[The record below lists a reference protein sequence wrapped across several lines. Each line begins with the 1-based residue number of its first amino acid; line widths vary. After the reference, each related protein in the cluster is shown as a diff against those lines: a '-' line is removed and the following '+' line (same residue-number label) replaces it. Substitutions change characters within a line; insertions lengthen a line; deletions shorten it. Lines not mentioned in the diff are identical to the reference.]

1 MLVSLE
7 LHKSILIN
15 LLFIKLKHVLKMSY
29 YVNFQHDRI
38 IAKVENQQYRTS
50 SSTCSWI
57 IILFSTNCTL
67 SSLKMDA
74 TTCRFQKSD

>member
-29 YVNFQHDRI
+29 YVNFQHDR
-38 IAKVENQQYRTS
+38 ATEVENQLYGTS
-50 SSTCSWI
+50 SSTCSLI

-74 TTCRFQKSD
+74 TTCRFQKK

>member
-29 YVNFQHDRI
+29 YDNFQHDRAI
-38 IAKVENQQYRTS
+38 EIENQLYRTS
-50 SSTCSWI
+50 SSTCSLI

-74 TTCRFQKSD
+74 TTCRFQKK